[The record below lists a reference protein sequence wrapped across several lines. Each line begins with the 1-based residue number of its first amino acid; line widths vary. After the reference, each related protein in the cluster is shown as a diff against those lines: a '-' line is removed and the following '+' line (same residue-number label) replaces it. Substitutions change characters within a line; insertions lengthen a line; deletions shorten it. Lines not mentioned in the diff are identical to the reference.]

1 MFRGD
6 RDKDTICAVST
17 PHGVGGISVIR
28 VSGPNTLSYVSKICT
43 FLPEHPESHRAYF
56 GSLTA
61 DAGRAEGHGPE
72 AEADEID
79 EVLATYFKHGRSF
92 TGEEVIEIS
101 CHGSPVICQSILH
114 QLVALGA
121 RPADRGEFTY
131 RAFMNGKLDLVQAE
145 SVLSLIESQSQQAA
159 RLALRQL
166 KGSVSHKLEDIEN
179 DMTWILAHAEAGIDF
194 STEDIKVVDNTV
206 VLNRLDRIEKSLE
219 ELVGTFKVGR
229 LLKDGFRVVLT
240 GLPNVG
246 KSSLLNLFLEDERAI
261 VTDIPGTTR
270 DVIHGDTSF
279 KGVKFTFLDTA
290 GLRESVSDLV
300 EKIGIQK
307 SKEATG
313 ESDMVFFVF
322 DIENGLSPEEIKIL
336 DGLDPQRTYI
346 LANKTDRLS
355 ALPGVESVEKALKN
369 SKFFQNIG
377 DLDTFLKRRVFFV
390 SALDKTVRSKVLEEL
405 VSEFADLQVENTVLI
420 SNSRHLENLSR
431 ALENTLRT
439 KDLVVSGM
447 GDEFIA
453 LELKEALIAIH
464 ETLGK
469 RFDDQIMDR
478 VFKEFCIGK

>member
-6 RDKDTICAVST
+6 RDQDTICAVST

-28 VSGPNTLSYVSKICT
+28 VSGPRTLSIVSQICS
-43 FLPEHPESHRAYF
+43 FLPEHPESHKAYF
-56 GSLTA
+56 GVLKAVSKQ
-61 DAGRAEGHGPE
+61 AEN
-72 AEADEID
+72 AEID
-79 EVLATYFKHGRSF
+79 EVLATYFKHGKSF

-114 QLVALGA
+114 ELVQLGA

-166 KGSVSHKLEDIEN
+166 KGSVSEKLEEIEN

-194 STEDIKVVDNTV
+194 STEGITV
-206 VLNRLDRIEKSLE
+206 VETDIVLDRLNKIEKSLE

-270 DVIHGDTSF
+270 DVIHGDTSY

-300 EKIGIQK
+300 EKIGIER
-307 SKEATG
+307 SREAAG
-313 ESDMVFFVF
+313 ESDVVFFVY
-322 DIENGLSPEEIKIL
+322 DLEKGLSAEEITIL

-346 LANKTDRLS
+346 LANKTDRV
-355 ALPGVESVEKALKN
+355 AYFPDVKAVENALKN
-369 SKFFQNIG
+369 SKFFKKIG
-377 DLDTFLKRRVFFV
+377 GLERRVFFV
-390 SALDKTVRSKVLEEL
+390 SALDKRARARVLEEL
-405 VSEFADLQVENTVLI
+405 VKEFADLQAENTVLI

-431 ALENTLRT
+431 ALENTQRS
-439 KDLVVSGM
+439 KSVVQSGL
-447 GDEFIA
+447 GEEFLA
-453 LELKEALIAIH
+453 LEFKEALIAVQ

>member
-6 RDKDTICAVST
+6 RDQDTICAVST

-28 VSGPNTLSYVSKICT
+28 ISGPRALAITTQISP
-43 FLPEHPESHRAYF
+43 FLPEHPESHRVYF
-56 GSLTA
+56 GELKSRES
-61 DAGRAEGHGPE
+61 GEG
-72 AEADEID
+72 ID
-79 EVLATYFKHGRSF
+79 EVLVTYFKQGRSF
-92 TGEEVIEIS
+92 TGEEVLEIS
-101 CHGSPVICQSILH
+101 CHGSPVICQSIL
-114 QLVALGA
+114 QELVSLGA

-166 KGSVSHKLEDIEN
+166 KGAVSSKLEDIEN

-194 STEDIKVVDNTV
+194 STEGIKVVDNDV
-206 VLNRLDRIEKSLE
+206 VLSRLNKIEVGLE
-219 ELVGTFKVGR
+219 ELVATFKLGR
-229 LLKDGFRVVLT
+229 LIKDGFRVVLT

-270 DVIHGDTSF
+270 DVIHGDTSY

-307 SKEATG
+307 SREATG
-313 ESDMVFFVF
+313 ESDVVFFVF
-322 DIENGLSPEEIKIL
+322 DIEQGLSPEEVEIL
-336 DGLDPQRTYI
+336 NGLEPERTYI
-346 LANKTDRLS
+346 LANKTDRMPEKPSLETLKL
-355 ALPGVESVEKALKN
+355 ALES
-369 SKFFQNIG
+369 SKFFQKIS
-377 DLDTFLKRRVFFV
+377 DLDSFLKRRVFFV
-390 SALDKTVRSKVLEEL
+390 SALDKKVRSQVLEEL
-405 VSEFADLQVENTVLI
+405 VAEFTDLQVENTVLI

-431 ALENTLRT
+431 ALENTRRS
-439 KDLVVSGM
+439 KSVVEDGL
-447 GDEFIA
+447 GEEFLA
-453 LELKEALIAIH
+453 LELKEALICIH

>member
-6 RDKDTICAVST
+6 RNQDTICAVST

-28 VSGPNTLSYVSKICT
+28 VSGSHSLSIVSRICS
-43 FLPEHPESHRAYF
+43 FLPVKPESHRVYF
-56 GSLTA
+56 GILKSI
-61 DAGRAEGHGPE
+61 EGI
-72 AEADEID
+72 DVD
-79 EVLATYFKHGRSF
+79 EVLVTYFQHGKSF

-101 CHGSPVICQSILH
+101 CHGSPVLCQSII
-114 QLVALGA
+114 QLLVLLGA

-166 KGSVSHKLEDIEN
+166 KGSVSAKLEDIEN

-194 STEDIKVVDNTV
+194 STEGIKVVDNSI
-206 VLNRLDRIEKSLE
+206 VLDKLNKIEASLD

-229 LLKDGFRVVLT
+229 LLKDGVRVVLM

-246 KSSLLNLFLEDERAI
+246 KSSLLNTFLEDDRAI

-279 KGVKFTFLDTA
+279 NGVKFTFLDTA
-290 GLRESVSDLV
+290 GLRDSASDLV

-307 SKEATG
+307 SREAAT
-313 ESDMVFFVF
+313 ESDLVFFVF
-322 DIENGLSPEEIKIL
+322 DVENGISSEELDIL
-336 DGLDPQRTYI
+336 DTLDPERTFI
-346 LANKTDRLS
+346 LGNKIDRLAGS
-355 ALPGVESVEKALKN
+355 LTADHVESLVRN
-369 SKFFQNIG
+369 SKFFRKIVNPAEY
-377 DLDTFLKRRVFFV
+377 FKRRVFFV
-390 SALDKTVRSKVLEEL
+390 SALDKTVRERILKEL
-405 VSEFADLQVENTVLI
+405 AQEFTESQLENTVLI
-420 SNSRHLENLSR
+420 SNSRHLENLNR
-431 ALENTLRT
+431 ALENTRRS
-439 KDLVVSGM
+439 KDVVIQGL
-447 GDEFIA
+447 GDEFLA
-453 LELKEALIAIH
+453 LEFKEALVAIQ

>member
-1 MFRGD
+1 MHRGD
-6 RDKDTICAVST
+6 RDNDTICAVST

-28 VSGPNTLSYVSKICT
+28 ISGPKTLSIVSKICT
-43 FLPEHPESHRAYF
+43 FLPEHPESHKSYF
-56 GSLTA
+56 GGLK
-61 DAGRAEGHGPE
+61 DAQTGL
-72 AEADEID
+72 EID
-79 EVLATYFKHGRSF
+79 EVLAAYFKHGRSF

-101 CHGSPVICQSILH
+101 CHGSPVICQSILS
-114 QLVALGA
+114 QLVEQGA

-131 RAFMNGKLDLVQAE
+131 RAFMNGKMDLVQAE
-145 SVLSLIESQSQQAA
+145 SVLSLIEAQSQQAA
-159 RLALRQL
+159 KLALRQL
-166 KGSVSHKLEDIEN
+166 KGSVSKKLEDIEN

-194 STEDIKVVDNTV
+194 STEDIRVVDQTV
-206 VLNRLDRIEKSLE
+206 TLQKLAVIEKSLE
-219 ELVGTFKVGR
+219 ELVATFRVGR
-229 LLKDGFRVVLT
+229 ILKDGFRIVLT

-246 KSSLLNLFLEDERAI
+246 KSSLLNVFLEDERAI

-300 EKIGIQK
+300 EKIGIQR

-313 ESDMVFFVF
+313 ESDFVFFVY
-322 DIENGLSPEEIKIL
+322 DSEKGLSQEEIKIL
-336 DGLDPQRTYI
+336 NGLDPQRTYI
-346 LANKTDRLS
+346 LANKIDRIS
-355 ALPGVESVEKALKN
+355 APLTTKN
-369 SKFFQNIG
+369 VVK
-377 DLDTFLKRRVFFV
+377 DLENSEFLQKIKDLEGYLKRRVFFV
-390 SALDKTVRSKVLEEL
+390 SALDKKMRSEVLEE
-405 VSEFADLQVENTVLI
+405 VVREFADLQLENTVLI

-431 ALENTLRT
+431 ALENTQRT
-439 KDLVVSGM
+439 ESLVKEGL
-447 GDEFIA
+447 GEEFIA

>member
-6 RDKDTICAVST
+6 RDQDTICAVST

-28 VSGPNTLSYVSKICT
+28 VSGSHTLSIVSKICS
-43 FLPEHPESHRAYF
+43 FLPEHPESHKAYF
-56 GSLTA
+56 GSLK
-61 DAGRAEGHGPE
+61 E
-72 AEADEID
+72 AQSANEID
-79 EVLATYFKHGRSF
+79 EVLVTFFKNGRSF

-114 QLVALGA
+114 QLVLLGA

-179 DMTWILAHAEAGIDF
+179 EMTWILAHAEAGIDF
-194 STEDIKVVDNTV
+194 STEGIQVVDNSA
-206 VLNRLDRIEKSLE
+206 VLNRLNKIEIALE
-219 ELVGTFKVGR
+219 ELVGTFKKGR
-229 LLKDGFRVVLT
+229 LLKDGFRIVLT

-246 KSSLLNLFLEDERAI
+246 KSSLLNLFLEDDRAI

-270 DVIHGDTSF
+270 DVIHGDTSY
-279 KGVKFTFLDTA
+279 KGIKFTFIDTA
-290 GLRESVSDLV
+290 GLRESASDLV

-307 SKEATG
+307 SREATG
-313 ESDMVFFVF
+313 ESDVVFFVF
-322 DIENGLSPEEIKIL
+322 DVEQGLSSAEINILEGLEPE
-336 DGLDPQRTYI
+336 RTYI
-346 LANKTDRLS
+346 LANKTDRLNQNPDVS
-355 ALPGVESVEKALKN
+355 SVEHFLKN
-369 SKFFQNIG
+369 SKFFKKID
-377 DLDTFLKRRVFFV
+377 DLDSFFKRRVFFV
-390 SALDKTVRSKVLEEL
+390 SSLDKMVRSRVLEEL
-405 VSEFADLQVENTVLI
+405 VKAFADFETENTVLI

-431 ALENTLRT
+431 ALENTKRS
-439 KDLVVSGM
+439 KNLVEDGM
-447 GDEFIA
+447 GDEFLA

>member
-1 MFRGD
+1 MYRGD
-6 RDKDTICAVST
+6 RDQDTICAVST

-28 VSGPNTLSYVSKICT
+28 ISGPKTLSIVSKISP
-43 FLPEHPESHRAYF
+43 FLPEYPESHKVYF
-56 GSLTA
+56 GALEATEN
-61 DAGRAEGHGPE
+61 AEG
-72 AEADEID
+72 ID
-79 EVLATYFKHGRSF
+79 EVLVTYFKHGRSF

-101 CHGSPVICQSILH
+101 CHGSPVICQSILQ
-114 QLVALGA
+114 QLVSLGA
-121 RPADRGEFTY
+121 RPADRGEFTF

-166 KGSVSHKLEDIEN
+166 KGSVSAKLEDIEN

-194 STEDIKVVDNTV
+194 STEGIKVVENDI
-206 VLNRLDRIEKSLE
+206 VLSRLNKIEAGLE

-229 LLKDGFRVVLT
+229 LIKDGFRVVLT

-270 DVIHGDTSF
+270 DVIHGDTNF

-307 SKEATG
+307 SREATG
-313 ESDMVFFVF
+313 ESDVVFFVY
-322 DIENGLSPEEIKIL
+322 DVEQGISQAEVDIL
-336 DGLDPQRTYI
+336 DGLDPKNTYL
-346 LANKTDRLS
+346 LANKTDRLIS
-355 ALPGVESVEKALKN
+355 IPTSKAVGEALKN
-369 SKFFQNIG
+369 SKFFQKIG
-377 DLDTFLKRRVFFV
+377 DLDAFLKRRVFFI
-390 SALDKTVRSKVLEEL
+390 SALDKKARTQVLEEL
-405 VSEFADLQVENTVLI
+405 VGEFTDLQVENTVLI

-431 ALENTLRT
+431 ALENTRRS
-439 KDLVVSGM
+439 KSVVEDGL
-447 GDEFIA
+447 GEEFLA
-453 LELKEALIAIH
+453 LEFKEALIAIH

>member
-1 MFRGD
+1 MFRPD
-6 RDKDTICAVST
+6 RDQDTICAVST

-28 VSGPNTLSYVSKICT
+28 VSGPRTLSFVQKISP
-43 FLPEHPESHRAYF
+43 FLPEHPESHRVYF
-56 GSLTA
+56 GNIKTA
-61 DAGRAEGHGPE
+61 ETAQ
-72 AEADEID
+72 EID
-79 EVLATYFKHGRSF
+79 EVLVTYFKHGKSF

-101 CHGSPVICQSILH
+101 CHGSPVICQTILNE
-114 QLVALGA
+114 LITLGA
-121 RPADRGEFTY
+121 RAADRGEFTY

-159 RLALRQL
+159 KLALRQL
-166 KGSVSHKLEDIEN
+166 KGSLSKKLEEVED

-194 STEDIKVVDNTV
+194 STEDIKIVDNTL
-206 VLNRLDRIEKSLE
+206 VLSRLAKIETILE
-219 ELVGTFKVGR
+219 ELVGTFKTGR

-279 KGVKFTFLDTA
+279 EGVKFTFLDTA

-313 ESDMVFFVF
+313 ESDVVFFVF
-322 DIENGLSPEEIKIL
+322 DIENGLSAEELTIL
-336 DGLDPQRTYI
+336 EGLDPKNTYI

-355 ALPGVESVEKALKN
+355 QLPAKNDLLKPLQN
-369 SKFFQNIG
+369 SKFFQKIG
-377 DLDTFLKRRVFFV
+377 DLEAFMKRRVFFV
-390 SALDKTVRSKVLEEL
+390 SALDKKMRAQVLNEL
-405 VSEFADLQVENTVLI
+405 VQEFADLQVENTVLI
-420 SNSRHLENLSR
+420 SNSRHLENLTR
-431 ALENTLRT
+431 ALENTRRS
-439 KDLVVSGM
+439 KVVVTASL
-447 GDEFIA
+447 GDEFLS
-453 LELKEALIAIH
+453 LELKESLIAIH

>member
-6 RDKDTICAVST
+6 RDNDTICAVST

-28 VSGPNTLSYVSKICT
+28 ISGPKTLSIAKKICA
-43 FLPEHPESHRAYF
+43 FLPEHPESHKSYF
-56 GSLTA
+56 GLLKDVET
-61 DAGRAEGHGPE
+61 GL
-72 AEADEID
+72 EID
-79 EVLATYFKHGRSF
+79 EVLAAYFQHGRSF

-101 CHGSPVICQSILH
+101 CHGSPVICQSILT
-114 QLVALGA
+114 QLVGLGA

-131 RAFMNGKLDLVQAE
+131 RAFMNGKMDLVQAE
-145 SVLSLIESQSQQAA
+145 SVLSLIEAQSQQAA
-159 RLALRQL
+159 KLALRQL
-166 KGSVSHKLEDIEN
+166 KGSVSKKLEDIEN

-194 STEDIKVVDNTV
+194 STEDIRVVDQTV
-206 VLNRLDRIEKSLE
+206 TLQKLAVIEKSLE
-219 ELVGTFKVGR
+219 ELVGTFRVGR
-229 LLKDGFRVVLT
+229 ILKDGFRIVLT

-246 KSSLLNLFLEDERAI
+246 KSSLLNVFLEDERAI

-313 ESDMVFFVF
+313 ESDFVFFVY
-322 DIENGLSPEEIKIL
+322 DSEKGLSQEEIKIL
-336 DGLDPQRTYI
+336 NGLDPQRTYI
-346 LANKTDRLS
+346 LANKIDRISSVLSPKMVLKDLENSEFLQKITDLE
-355 ALPGVESVEKALKN
+355 G
-369 SKFFQNIG
+369 
-377 DLDTFLKRRVFFV
+377 FLKRRVFFV
-390 SALDKTVRSKVLEEL
+390 SALDKKIRSQVLEEL
-405 VSEFADLQVENTVLI
+405 VAEFADLQLENTVLI
-420 SNSRHLENLSR
+420 SNSRHLENLTR
-431 ALENTLRT
+431 ALENTRRT
-439 KDLVVSGM
+439 ESLVKQGL
-447 GDEFIA
+447 GEEFIA

>member
-28 VSGPNTLSYVSKICT
+28 VSGPQTLSIVSKICS
-43 FLPEHPESHRAYF
+43 FLPEHPESHKAYF
-56 GSLTA
+56 GILKDS
-61 DAGRAEGHGPE
+61 HQS
-72 AEADEID
+72 DEID
-79 EVLATYFKHGRSF
+79 EVLATYFKHGKSF

-101 CHGSPVICQSILH
+101 CHGSPVICQSILQ
-114 QLVALGA
+114 QLVLLGA

-131 RAFMNGKLDLVQAE
+131 RAFMNGKMDLVQAE

-166 KGSVSHKLEDIEN
+166 KGSVSHRLEDIEN
-179 DMTWILAHAEAGIDF
+179 DMTWILAHAEVGIDF
-194 STEDIKVVDNTV
+194 STEGIQVVEKSA
-206 VLNRLDRIEKSLE
+206 VLSRLERIEKGLQ

-229 LLKDGFRVVLT
+229 ILKDGFRVVLT

-307 SKEATG
+307 SREAAG
-313 ESDMVFFVF
+313 ESDVVFFVF
-322 DIENGLSPEEIKIL
+322 DIEQGLSPEEIAIL

-346 LANKTDRLS
+346 LANKVDRLS
-355 ALPGVESVEKALKN
+355 TPPQIEQVQKALQN
-369 SKFFQNIG
+369 SKFFQKTK
-377 DLDTFLKRRVFFV
+377 DLEGFLKRRVFFV
-390 SALDKTVRSKVLEEL
+390 SALDKKVRSSVLEEL
-405 VSEFADLQVENTVLI
+405 VREFADLQMENTVLI
-420 SNSRHLENLSR
+420 SNSRHLENLTR
-431 ALENTLRT
+431 ALENVHRT
-439 KDLVVSGM
+439 QGLVESGM
-447 GDEFIA
+447 GEEFIA

-478 VFKEFCIGK
+478 VFREFCIGK

>member
-6 RDKDTICAVST
+6 RDQDTICAVST

-28 VSGPNTLSYVSKICT
+28 VSGPHTFSIVSQICS
-43 FLPEHPESHRAYF
+43 FLPEHPESHKAYF
-56 GSLTA
+56 GSLK
-61 DAGRAEGHGPE
+61 DVSGS
-72 AEADEID
+72 EID
-79 EVLATYFKHGRSF
+79 EVLVTYFKNGKSF

-114 QLVALGA
+114 QLVLLNA

-179 DMTWILAHAEAGIDF
+179 EMTWILAHAEAGIDF
-194 STEDIKVVDNTV
+194 STEGIQVVDNTA
-206 VLNRLDRIEKSLE
+206 VLSKLDKIEHALE
-219 ELVGTFKVGR
+219 ELIGTFKKGR

-246 KSSLLNLFLEDERAI
+246 KSSLLNLFLEDDRAI

-279 KGVKFTFLDTA
+279 KGVKFTFIDTA

-307 SKEATG
+307 SKEAAS
-313 ESDMVFFVF
+313 ESDIVFFVF
-322 DIENGLSPEEIKIL
+322 DLETGLSSEELSIL
-336 DGLDPQRTYI
+336 DSLDPERTYI
-346 LANKTDRLS
+346 LANKVDLLNKAPTVTT
-355 ALPGVESVEKALKN
+355 VEDSLRN
-369 SKFFQNIG
+369 SKFFQKIG
-377 DLDTFLKRRVFFV
+377 DLDCFFKRRVFFV
-390 SALDKTVRSKVLEEL
+390 SSLDKMVRSRVLEEL
-405 VSEFADLQVENTVLI
+405 VKAFSDVEMENTVLI
-420 SNSRHLENLSR
+420 SNSRQLENLSR
-431 ALENTLRT
+431 AFENTKRS
-439 KDLVVSGM
+439 KHLVEDGM
-447 GDEFIA
+447 GDEFLA

>member
-1 MFRGD
+1 MYRGD
-6 RDKDTICAVST
+6 RNQDTICAVST

-28 VSGPNTLSYVSKICT
+28 VSGNKTLFIVSKICSFIPKDPQT
-43 FLPEHPESHRAYF
+43 HKVYF
-56 GSLTA
+56 GYIKDCNS
-61 DAGRAEGHGPE
+61 GEQ
-72 AEADEID
+72 ID
-79 EVLATYFKHGRSF
+79 EVLVTFFKDGKSF

-101 CHGSPVICQSILH
+101 CHGSPVICQGILQ
-114 QLVALGA
+114 QLILLGA
-121 RPADRGEFTY
+121 RPADRGEFTF

-145 SVLSLIESQSQQAA
+145 SVLALIESQSQQAA

-166 KGSVSHKLEDIEN
+166 KGSVSYKLEEIED

-194 STEDIKVVDNTV
+194 STEDIKVVDNSA
-206 VLNRLDRIEKSLE
+206 VLIKLARIESGLL
-219 ELVGTFKVGR
+219 ELVSTFKVGR

-240 GLPNVG
+240 GVPNVG

-270 DVIHGDTSF
+270 DVIHGDTSY

-307 SKEATG
+307 SREAAE
-313 ESDMVFFVF
+313 ESDVVFFVY
-322 DIENGLSPEEIKIL
+322 DVQAGISSDELIIL
-336 DGLDPQRTYI
+336 DRLDPKRTYI
-346 LANKTDRLS
+346 LGNKVDCIDRIPDNSELQI
-355 ALPGVESVEKALKN
+355 LLNN
-369 SKFFQNIG
+369 SKFFQKIA
-377 DLDTFLKRRVFFV
+377 DLDSYFKRRVFFV
-390 SALDKTVRSKVLEEL
+390 SSLDKMARTRVLEDL
-405 VSEFADLQVENTVLI
+405 VKEFADLQTENTVLI
-420 SNSRHLENLSR
+420 SNSRHLENLLR
-431 ALENTLRT
+431 ALENTRRSRN
-439 KDLVVSGM
+439 LVEQGL
-447 GDEFIA
+447 GDEFLA

>member
-1 MFRGD
+1 MYRGD
-6 RDKDTICAVST
+6 RDQDTICAVST

-28 VSGPNTLSYVSKICT
+28 VSGPRTLSIVSKICT
-43 FLPEHPESHRAYF
+43 FLPEHPESHKAYF
-56 GSLTA
+56 GSLKDTNS
-61 DAGRAEGHGPE
+61 H
-72 AEADEID
+72 DEID
-79 EVLATYFKHGRSF
+79 EVLATYFRHGKSF

-101 CHGSPVICQSILH
+101 CHGSPVICQSILQ
-114 QLVALGA
+114 QLVQLGA

-159 RLALRQL
+159 KLALRQL
-166 KGSVSHKLEDIEN
+166 KGSVSHKLEEIEN

-194 STEDIKVVDNTV
+194 STEGIKVVENDI
-206 VLNRLDRIEKSLE
+206 VLSRLDKIEKGLE

-307 SKEATG
+307 SREATG
-313 ESDMVFFVF
+313 ESDFVFFVF
-322 DIENGLSPEEIKIL
+322 DIEKGLSTEELTIL
-336 DGLDPQRTYI
+336 DGLEPQRTYI

-355 ALPGVESVEKALKN
+355 AVPSVETVEKALKN
-369 SKFFQNIG
+369 SKFFQKIG
-377 DLDTFLKRRVFFV
+377 DLESFLKRRVFFV
-390 SALDKTVRSKVLEEL
+390 SALDKKVRSRVLEDL
-405 VSEFADLQVENTVLI
+405 VKEFGDLQMENTVLI

-431 ALENTLRT
+431 ALENTRRS
-439 KDLVVSGM
+439 KAVVEDGL
-447 GDEFIA
+447 GEEFLAI
-453 LELKEALIAIH
+453 EFKEALIAIQ

>member
-28 VSGPNTLSYVSKICT
+28 VSGPNTYSIVSKICS
-43 FLPEHPESHRAYF
+43 FLPEHPESHKAYF
-56 GSLTA
+56 GSLKSLA
-61 DAGRAEGHGPE
+61 QGNQE
-72 AEADEID
+72 AEEID

-101 CHGSPVICQSILH
+101 CHGSPVICQSILQ
-114 QLVALGA
+114 QLVLLGA

-166 KGSVSHKLEDIEN
+166 KGSVSQKLEVIED
-179 DMTWILAHAEAGIDF
+179 DMTWVLALAEAGIDF
-194 STEDIKVVDNTV
+194 STEGIQVVEDSV
-206 VLNRLDRIEKSLE
+206 VIARLEKIQSGLE
-219 ELVGTFKVGR
+219 ELVSTFKVGR

-270 DVIHGDTSF
+270 DVIHGDTSY

-300 EKIGIQK
+300 EKIGIQR
-307 SKEATG
+307 SREATG
-313 ESDMVFFVF
+313 ESDVVFFVF
-322 DIENGLSPEEIKIL
+322 DIEKGISPEEVTIL

-355 ALPGVESVEKALKN
+355 GLPDRKTVENALKN
-369 SKFFQNIG
+369 SKFFQKIG
-377 DLDTFLKRRVFFV
+377 DLEGFFKRKVFFV
-390 SALDKTVRSKVLEEL
+390 SALDKKVRAQVLDEL
-405 VSEFADLQVENTVLI
+405 VNEFADLQMENTVLI

-431 ALENTLRT
+431 ALENTKRA
-439 KDLVVSGM
+439 KSVVEDGL
-447 GDEFIA
+447 GEEFLA
-453 LELKEALIAIH
+453 LEFKEALIAIQ

>member
-6 RDKDTICAVST
+6 RDSDTICAVST

-28 VSGPNTLSYVSKICT
+28 ISGPKTFSIVKKICG
-43 FLPEHPESHRAYF
+43 FLPEHPESHKSYF
-56 GSLTA
+56 GVLK
-61 DAGRAEGHGPE
+61 DAETGL
-72 AEADEID
+72 EID
-79 EVLATYFKHGRSF
+79 EVLAAYFQHGRSF
-92 TGEEVIEIS
+92 TGEEVLEIS
-101 CHGSPVICQSILH
+101 CHGSPVICQSILT
-114 QLVALGA
+114 QLVNLGA

-131 RAFMNGKLDLVQAE
+131 RAFMNGKMDLVQAE
-145 SVLSLIESQSQQAA
+145 SVLSLIEAQSQQAA
-159 RLALRQL
+159 KLALRQL
-166 KGSVSHKLEDIEN
+166 KGSVSKKLEDIEN

-194 STEDIKVVDNTV
+194 STEDIRVVDQTV
-206 VLNRLDRIEKSLE
+206 TLEKLAVIENSLK
-219 ELVGTFKVGR
+219 ELVGTFRVGR
-229 LLKDGFRVVLT
+229 ILKDGFRIVLT

-246 KSSLLNLFLEDERAI
+246 KSSLLNVFLEDERAI

-313 ESDMVFFVF
+313 ESDFIFFVY
-322 DIENGLSPEEIKIL
+322 DSEMGISAEEVKIL
-336 DGLDPQRTYI
+336 NGLDPQRTYI
-346 LANKTDRLS
+346 LANKIDRVSRPLD
-355 ALPGVESVEKALKN
+355 PKMALKGLEN
-369 SKFFQNIG
+369 SEFLQKVP
-377 DLDTFLKRRVFFV
+377 DLEGFLKRRVFFV
-390 SALDKTVRSKVLEEL
+390 SALDKKIRSQVLEEL
-405 VSEFADLQVENTVLI
+405 VAEFADLQLENTVLI
-420 SNSRHLENLSR
+420 SNSRHLENLTR
-431 ALENTLRT
+431 ALENTQRT
-439 KDLVVSGM
+439 EKLVKEGL
-447 GDEFIA
+447 GEEFIA